1 MKYSV
6 IVPCYNEELNIHGL
20 VDRLEAVRE
29 NRNVE
34 YIMVENGSADGTRAA
49 LEKECEARENFKIA
63 YVDKN
68 VGYGFGI
75 ISGMKKAEG
84 DYIGWLHADLQVN
97 PSEMMKFVDYIEKNQ
112 EKAKYFLKGIRKN
125 RKFMD
130 HFFTAG
136 MTVYA
141 SMMLGTYVYDIGAI
155 PVIFHRSL
163 LDYMDETIPYDF
175 SIETYVYYKAKHSE
189 LRIER
194 FPIYMDVRKKG
205 ESSWNKGFS
214 SKIRQSKVIM
224 KDIGRIRKGEAV
236 R

>member
-6 IVPCYNEELNIHGL
+6 IVPCYNEELNVQSL
-20 VDRLEAVRE
+20 AERLDSVRE
-29 NRNVE
+29 NRNIE

-49 LEKECEARENFKIA
+49 LEKECKARENFKIA

-68 VGYGFGI
+68 LGYGYGI
-75 ISGMKKAEG
+75 ISGIKLAAGE
-84 DYIGWLHADLQVN
+84 YIGWLHADLQVN
-97 PSEMMKFVDYIEKNQ
+97 PAEMMRFIDYIEK
-112 EKAKYFLKGIRKN
+112 KGDDTKYFLKGIRKN
-125 RKFMD
+125 RKLMD

-155 PVIFHRSL
+155 PVIFHKSL
-163 LDYMDETIPYDF
+163 LTCMDETIPYDF
-175 SIETYVYYKAKHSE
+175 SIETYVYYKAKHSG
-189 LRIER
+189 LCIER

-224 KDIGRIRKGEAV
+224 TDIKKIRRREAV